1 MREDRW
7 EKIFINRER
16 NVYIYIYIYR
26 EICTYIYMY
35 IYIYIYIYINS
46 HYVLH
51 KLLLLFRGGVK
62 PE

>member
-7 EKIFINRER
+7 GNVFINRER
-16 NVYIYIYIYR
+16 NVYIYIYIYIYR
-26 EICTYIYMY
+26 EICTYIYV
-35 IYIYIYIYINS
+35 YIYIYINS

-51 KLLLLFRGGVK
+51 KLLLLFSGGGK

>member
-1 MREDRW
+1 
-7 EKIFINRER
+7 
-16 NVYIYIYIYR
+16 
-26 EICTYIYMY
+26 MY
-35 IYIYIYIYINS
+35 IYICTYIYIYINS